1 MTTHFSPSVAVNQ
14 LTSIFGFDRLS
25 VGQRV
30 SLGFGIILLLSVALS
45 IISWRATGLVEID
58 AARVDSSV
66 TEAVAVSKLVGR
78 VGETHALVTQYALS
92 ENDGDLRAA
101 QRSLGRL
108 HDEAGLVTEAYAS
121 AGAEEKSAIDQLR
134 GLEDRY
140 RGTVSDTIKVID
152 TRRNFTSEFIKDA
165 TELRTIVSAI
175 VENLARDANN
185 GVALDGAIRLIERFN
200 GSNATATRF
209 LASRNPADSGTA
221 RVELEAMR
229 RTLRELLANE
239 IDNRRV
245 QRFLKAITEPF
256 DRYATA
262 IEGLIASTE
271 QFTKVAA
278 ERQAAAVALVEA
290 SNQIRSASAQAQR
303 GAVGSMTSTVA
314 SSRRLGLLTA
324 VTAMAVGIALAIL
337 IGQGIARPITQ
348 VTSVMRELADGRID
362 IAIPH
367 IGRRDEIGAV
377 ANAVKVFKDN
387 KIQADK
393 LASERRSEQKTRDER
408 ARAIEVLNKD
418 FEAKV
423 GALVS
428 ALLSAAAKLKEN
440 AESMF
445 ASTAQTGQSSGAV
458 RTAADQAL
466 SNAKTVA
473 QATEELASS
482 IDEIGN
488 RVVQSSTIAKKAL
501 SEAHRTDQTV
511 LDLAADAEKIGNVID
526 LIKNIAA
533 QTNLLA
539 LNATIEAARAGEAGR
554 GFSVVAGEVKSLA
567 AQTAK
572 ATEEIGLQI
581 SQIQGSTQNAVEA
594 IRGIVAIIGEM
605 NEIGTAVAAS
615 VEQQKV
621 ATREI
626 ALNVQQAAKSA
637 HEVTHTIAIVK
648 DAAMATEHEANDV
661 LDAASHLSRQADNLN
676 QQVNEFLSGVR
687 VA

>member
-1 MTTHFSPSVAVNQ
+1 VSK
-14 LTSIFGFDRLS
+14 LTSVFGFDRLS
-25 VGQRV
+25 VGRRV
-30 SLGFGIILLLSVALS
+30 SVGFGIILLLSVALS
-45 IISWRATGLVEID
+45 IISWRATGLIEID

-66 TEAVAVSKLVGR
+66 TEAVVISELVSR

-101 QRSLGRL
+101 QRSLEQL
-108 HDEAGLVTEAYAS
+108 HNEAGLVTEAYDS
-121 AGAEEKSAIDQLR
+121 AGAEEKSAINQLST
-134 GLEDRY
+134 LEDRY
-140 RGTVSDTIKVID
+140 RGTVNTTIQVING
-152 TRRNFTSEFIKDA
+152 RRTLASQFIKDA

-175 VENLARDANN
+175 VENLARDAKSAA
-185 GVALDGAIRLIERFN
+185 ALDAAIRLIERFN

-209 LASRNPADSGTA
+209 LASRNPADSDMA

-229 RTLRELLANE
+229 RVLGELLAIE

-245 QRFLKAITEPF
+245 QRFLKAISEPF

-262 IEGLIASTE
+262 IEGLIDSTE

-278 ERQAAAVALVEA
+278 ERQAAAVALVET
-290 SNQIRSASAQAQR
+290 SNQIRYASAATQR

-314 SSRRLGLLTA
+314 WTRQLGLLTA
-324 VTAMAVGIALAIL
+324 VIALAVGAALAML
-337 IGQGIARPITQ
+337 IGRGIARPITQ
-348 VTSVMRELADGRID
+348 VTSVMRALADGRIE

-367 IGRRDEIGAV
+367 IGRRDEIGAM
-377 ANAVKVFKDN
+377 ASAVKVFKDN

-408 ARAIEVLNKD
+408 AQAIEVLNKD

-440 AESMF
+440 AETMF
-445 ASTAQTGQSSGAV
+445 ASTAQTGQNSGAV

-466 SNAKTVA
+466 SNAKTVS

-605 NEIGTAVAAS
+605 NEIGTAVATS

-661 LDAASHLSRQADNLN
+661 LNAASHLSRQADNLN

>member
-1 MTTHFSPSVAVNQ
+1 MSK
-14 LTSIFGFDRLS
+14 LTSVLGFDRLS
-25 VGQRV
+25 VGRRV
-30 SLGFGIILLLSVALS
+30 SAGFGIILLLSVALS
-45 IISWRATGLVEID
+45 IISWRATGLIEID
-58 AARVDSSV
+58 AARVDSSI
-66 TEAVAVSKLVGR
+66 TEAAVISELVSR

-101 QRSLGRL
+101 QRSLEQL
-108 HDEAGLVTEAYAS
+108 HNEAGLVTEAYDS
-121 AGAEEKSAIDQLR
+121 AGAEEKSAINQLST
-134 GLEDRY
+134 LEDRY
-140 RGTVSDTIKVID
+140 RRTVNATIQVID
-152 TRRNFTSEFIKDA
+152 GRRTFTSQFIKDA

-175 VENLARDANN
+175 VENLARDARSAT
-185 GVALDGAIRLIERFN
+185 ALDAAIRLIERFN

-209 LASRNPADSGTA
+209 LASRNPADSNAA

-229 RTLRELLANE
+229 RVLRELSANE

-245 QRFLKAITEPF
+245 QRFLKAISEPF

-278 ERQAAAVALVEA
+278 ERQAAAVALVET
-290 SNQIRSASAQAQR
+290 SNQIRYASAVTQR
-303 GAVGSMTSTVA
+303 SAVGSMTSTVA
-314 SSRRLGLLTA
+314 WTRQLGLLTA
-324 VTAMAVGIALAIL
+324 AIGMAVGVALAML
-337 IGQGIARPITQ
+337 IGRGIARPITQ
-348 VTSVMRELADGRID
+348 VTGVMRALADGRID

>member
-229 RTLRELLANE
+229 RVLRELLASE

-324 VTAMAVGIALAIL
+324 ATAMAVGIALAIL

-367 IGRRDEIGAV
+367 IGRRDEIGAM

-387 KIQADK
+387 KIQANQ
-393 LASERRSEQKTRDER
+393 LASERRSERKTREER
-408 ARAIEVLNKD
+408 AHSIEALNKD

-423 GALVS
+423 GVLVS

-458 RTAADQAL
+458 RTAADQAF
-466 SNAKTVA
+466 SNAEAVA
-473 QATEELASS
+473 LATEELASS

-488 RVVQSSTIAKKAL
+488 RVAQSSTIAKQAL
-501 SEAHRTDQTV
+501 SEAQRTDQTV
-511 LDLAADAEKIGNVID
+511 LNLAADAERIGNIID
-526 LIKNIAA
+526 LIKKIAA

-554 GFSVVAGEVKSLA
+554 GFSVVAAEVKSLA
-567 AQTAK
+567 TQTAK

-581 SQIQGSTQNAVEA
+581 SQIQGSTQNAVDA

-605 NEIGTAVAAS
+605 NEIAAEVAAS
-615 VEQQKV
+615 VEQQKA
-621 ATREI
+621 ATRDI
-626 ALNVQQAAKSA
+626 AVNVQQAANSA
-637 HEVTHTIAIVK
+637 HEVTHTIAVVK
-648 DAAMATEHEANDV
+648 DAATATEHEANQV
-661 LDAASHLSRQADNLN
+661 RDAASHLSYQADNLN

-687 VA
+687 AA